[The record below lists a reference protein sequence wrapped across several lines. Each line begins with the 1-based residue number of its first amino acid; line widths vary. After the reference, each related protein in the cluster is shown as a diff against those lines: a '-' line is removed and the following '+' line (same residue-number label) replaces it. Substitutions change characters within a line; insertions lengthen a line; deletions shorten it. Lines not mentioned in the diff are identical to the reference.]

1 MARWIF
7 FHAFVVVVDMRALL
21 SLLLLAVAA
30 PTAAQLRLPG
40 LPNLPQLPTLP
51 TPTPLPRG
59 AENPLA
65 AADLAG
71 LRRATIDRL
80 LQRHATVLER
90 DPGGEPVVRGELLA
104 QPSRDALR
112 ELMFAAGYTLVRE
125 QSLEGLD
132 ERWWI
137 VRPPEGMPL
146 AEALAR
152 LRRVDPAG
160 RYDYQHLY
168 TGSGAVDADA
178 AASAPDAG
186 SGAGSPSA
194 PRVGLIDAGIEPRH
208 AALQG
213 AQVHAHGC
221 GGRTLPSAH
230 GTAVASLLVGRGAT
244 FRGAAPQ
251 AALWAADVYCDA
263 PTGGSVESIAQ
274 ALAWMSRERVA
285 VVNISLVGPPNQLL
299 ERAVAALVARGH
311 LLVAAVGNDGPAAPP
326 LYPAAWPGVVGVT
339 GTDGQRRVLAEA
351 GRGPQVMF
359 AAPGADMAAATVG
372 PEPYATVRG
381 TSFAAPLVAG
391 LLAQRHVRPDPTAA
405 ALALDALG
413 SAAIDLG
420 APGRDPVYG
429 LGLVGESALADC
441 CNRAGRKARRDS
453 L

>member
-21 SLLLLAVAA
+21 PLLLLAIAA

-51 TPTPLPRG
+51 TPLPR
-59 AENPLA
+59 AAQNPLA

-90 DPGGEPVVRGELLA
+90 DPAGEPVVRGELLA

-112 ELMFAAGYTLVRE
+112 ELMFAAGYTLLRE
-125 QSLEGLD
+125 QALEGLD

-160 RYDYQHLY
+160 RYDYQHVY
-168 TGSGAVDADA
+168 TGSGAVDA

-186 SGAGSPSA
+186 AGPRA
-194 PRVGLIDAGIEPRH
+194 PAPQRVGLIDAGIEPHH

-213 AQVHAHGC
+213 VQIQTQGC

-230 GTAVASLLVGRGAT
+230 GTAVASLLVGRGAG

-263 PTGGSVESIAQ
+263 PAGGSVEPIAQ
-274 ALAWMSRERVA
+274 ALAWMARERVA

-339 GTDGQRRVLAEA
+339 GTDVQRRVLAEA

-372 PEPYATVRG
+372 PEPYTTVRG

-391 LLAQRHVRPDPTAA
+391 LLAQRHVRPDPAAA

-429 LGLVGESALADC
+429 LGLVGEVALADC
-441 CNRAGRKARRDS
+441 CNRAGRRARRDS